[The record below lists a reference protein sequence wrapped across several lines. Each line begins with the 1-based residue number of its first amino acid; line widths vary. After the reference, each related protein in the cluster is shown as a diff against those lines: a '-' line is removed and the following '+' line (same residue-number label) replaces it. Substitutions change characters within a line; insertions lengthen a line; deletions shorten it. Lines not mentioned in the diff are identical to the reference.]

1 MPLNDPTLECTDVT
15 KNLVSYKGWK
25 LPSLWE
31 ELDARGLAVE
41 TAMGVSTDTSRCIAQ
56 YALIAGMDKS
66 RKTAAYAAP
75 VHMGI

>member
-56 YALIAGMDKS
+56 YVQIAVMGKS
-66 RKTAAYAAP
+66 RRIAAYAALTR
-75 VHMGI
+75 VGI